1 MKILDK
7 KLRELKKR
15 FENEIPVSFTD
26 RDRQKVLVNINQKKE
41 KSGGRINHFLPVII
55 TAVMITTLLF
65 IFNHQFNFIE
75 LGFSNGSEDDDSV
88 RSNILLENV
97 VSEDGEE
104 YKFEQIPW
112 FSTKQKLIDSGHIP
126 SDIDDL
132 VTIKSGSDGEDIIL
146 NDHIMFNDPQF
157 EASVIYKFQ
166 HGLFIGGEYIV
177 VAKDDDDLVRIG
189 TDLRNKVSEHLPDPI
204 EGTLDGLSEDTI
216 REIRHGNSQGA
227 SWWKG
232 DNNIDHSSFEIGI
245 SKTADGEGII
255 RLSVRPPK
263 LPEELEKELIEKGY
277 LSPNEEGFTD
287 AEENIHEITHETTIE
302 LSDELLEIYSQYEFS
317 LDDLL
322 LKDLGPIDI
331 FKLYHHANQV
341 DNQDVVYAL
350 FNQDG
355 TYDIPDKETYF
366 DDIAYAEDEVM
377 KNNGNKYY
385 EELKTVNQFNEVYTG
400 DHDAVITYST
410 DSSDYDQFFQLIKDN
425 RTNVWK
431 VSWMPIQ

>member
-1 MKILDK
+1 MDK
-7 KLRELKKR
+7 KLRGLKKE

-26 RDRQKVLVNINQKKE
+26 HDKQEVLVKINQSKE
-41 KSGGRINHFLPVII
+41 KSGGRINHFLPTIV

-75 LGFSNGSEDDDSV
+75 LGFSNGNENYDGV

-97 VSEDGEE
+97 VSEDGKE
-104 YKFEQIPW
+104 YKFEKIPW
-112 FSTKQKLIDSGHIP
+112 FSTKQELIDSGHIP
-126 SDIDDL
+126 SDFDDH
-132 VTIKSGSDGEDIIL
+132 VTIQADGES
-146 NDHIMFNDPQF
+146 IMLDNNITFKDPQS
-157 EASVIYKFQ
+157 EAKVVYKFQ
-166 HGLFIGGEYIV
+166 YDLFIGGEYIIM
-177 VAKDDDDLVRIG
+177 AEDEDDLVRIG
-189 TDLRNKVSEHLPDPI
+189 TDLKDKVSEHFPGPV

-216 REIRHGNSQGA
+216 RGIRHGNSQGA

-255 RLSVRPPK
+255 RLSVKPPK
-263 LPEELEKELIEKGY
+263 LPEELEKDLIEKGY
-277 LSPNEEGFTD
+277 LSYHEEEFTD
-287 AEENIHEITHETTIE
+287 SEENIHEITYETTIE
-302 LSDELLEIYSQYEFS
+302 LSDELLEVYSQYEVS

-322 LKDLGPIDI
+322 LKDLKPIDI
-331 FKLYHHANQV
+331 FKFYYHANQAE
-341 DNQDVVYAL
+341 DWEVVYAL

-366 DDIAYAEDEVM
+366 NDIAYAEDEVM
-377 KNNGNKYY
+377 RKNNNKYY
-385 EELKTVNQFNEVYTG
+385 EELKTVNEFNEVYTG

-410 DSSDYDQFFQLIKDN
+410 NSSDYDQFFQLIKDN